1 MTNVFHGLKKAL
13 SLINSNTLFLS
24 IIVVFISNIVGVIN
38 DYQNLTFFSIVHE
51 LLTDKLHFTI
61 LQLLIFFNII
71 KISNDMKNLMAISR
85 YKDYFTYLK
94 TLLKNI
100 IVFVIF
106 ILIVDLFFNIVIACL
121 RSNFDF
127 TLVYHEF
134 YDIPLLI
141 YLLFFILREFI
152 IIVLI
157 STIVFELYSY
167 TKNTIVK
174 IAIFLIPVISFFY
187 NPRVIKDLFKIPLLY
202 SAYLTNV
209 IYSNIFIEITGS
221 IIQIFILSFVII
233 FIEHKLKTSKRDLI
247 WNNIFY
253 SNMYTFIYYLLWEEC
268 FIWSISYVFYLI
280 YLNQKY

>member
-71 KISNDMKNLMAISR
+71 KISNDMKNIMVISR

-174 IAIFLIPVISFFY
+174 IAIFLTPVISFFY
-187 NPRVIKDLFKIPLLY
+187 NPRVIKELFKIPLLY

-247 WNNIFY
+247 
-253 SNMYTFIYYLLWEEC
+253 
-268 FIWSISYVFYLI
+268 
-280 YLNQKY
+280 